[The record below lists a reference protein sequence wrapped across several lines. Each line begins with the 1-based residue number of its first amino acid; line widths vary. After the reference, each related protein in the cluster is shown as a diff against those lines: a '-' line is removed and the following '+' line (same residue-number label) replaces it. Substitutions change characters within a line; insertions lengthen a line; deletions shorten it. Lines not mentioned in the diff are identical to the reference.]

1 MLAKER
7 NETRWLNTA
16 SVVILATVAVA
27 FTLVYTRQ
35 VLIPFV
41 LALFI
46 VSLVAPIQDLLA
58 LRLRFPRALAVF
70 ASLMVALAIMLLL
83 AFIFSSAVNTV
94 ITTVV
99 ESTRSDTA
107 PASTVRP
114 IESRSDDPTLRDPDE
129 LIIDEET
136 VQDYLYKQMVT
147 ILDPPLTWLNKKY
160 PRFIRAEQAED
171 IIGFFQRLSQELTT
185 RLFSVIGNA
194 VGSVLGW
201 FSSCLFV
208 TIFTIFLLSGRN
220 PRAIRGGVAADVD
233 HKIRRYIITKVAI
246 SGVTGILVW
255 VSLRLIGLELASVF
269 GILAFL
275 LNFIPSIGSVISTLL
290 PIPMALIQFRMDIFP
305 TVLLVLLIPGSIQM
319 LMGSVLEPKIMG
331 EGLNLH
337 PVTILLALAF
347 WGLLWGVV
355 GMFLAAPM
363 TAVVRIVFMQ
373 FDMLRPMGE
382 LMAGKIPDS
391 LQQSSA

>member
-7 NETRWLNTA
+7 NETRWLNTV
-16 SVVILATVAVA
+16 STVILATVAVA

-58 LRLRFPRALAVF
+58 LRLHFPRVLAVF
-70 ASLMVALAIMLLL
+70 ASLMVALAIMFLLG
-83 AFIFSSAVNTV
+83 FIFSSAVNTV
-94 ITTVV
+94 IITVV
-99 ESTRSDTA
+99 KSTRSDA
-107 PASTVRP
+107 PPRSAVKTVAP
-114 IESRSDDPTLRDPDE
+114 TVDESGELSDEE

-147 ILDPPLTWLNKKY
+147 LLDPPLTWLNEKY
-160 PRFIRAEQAED
+160 PRFVRAEQAED
-171 IIGFFQRLSQELTT
+171 IIALFKRLSQELAN
-185 RLFSVIGNA
+185 RLFNVLGNA

-201 FSSCLFV
+201 FSSGLFV

-233 HKIRRYIITKVAI
+233 QKIRRYIVTKVAI
-246 SGVTGILVW
+246 SGVTGIMVW
-255 VSLRLIGLELASVF
+255 VCLRLIGLELASVF

-290 PIPMALIQFRMDIFP
+290 PIPMALIQFRMDLFP
-305 TVLLVLLIPGSIQM
+305 STALVLLIPGSIQM
-319 LMGSVLEPKIMG
+319 LMGNVLEPKLMG

-337 PVTILLALAF
+337 PVTIVLALAF
-347 WGLLWGVV
+347 WGLLWGIV

-382 LMAGKIPDS
+382 LMAGKIPES
-391 LQQSSA
+391 FQRSTG

>member
-16 SVVILATVAVA
+16 SMVILATVAVA

-83 AFIFSSAVNTV
+83 AFIFSSAINTV

-99 ESTRSDTA
+99 ESTRSDAA
-107 PASTVRP
+107 PASAAKPATRQNGEHGV
-114 IESRSDDPTLRDPDE
+114 DE
-129 LIIDEET
+129 EDLIIDEET

-171 IIGFFQRLSQELTT
+171 IIGFFKRLSQELTT

-275 LNFIPSIGSVISTLL
+275 LNFIPSIGSVISTFL

-305 TVLLVLLIPGSIQM
+305 ATAMVLLIPGSIQM
-319 LMGSVLEPKIMG
+319 LMGSVLEPKLMG

-391 LQQSSA
+391 LQRSSA